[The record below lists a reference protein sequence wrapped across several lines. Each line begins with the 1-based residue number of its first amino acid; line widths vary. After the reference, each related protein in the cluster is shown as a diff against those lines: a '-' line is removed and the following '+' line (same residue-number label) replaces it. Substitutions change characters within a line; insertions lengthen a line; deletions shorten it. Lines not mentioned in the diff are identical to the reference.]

1 MKDIEKLYDQWEK
14 INDKFL
20 DACKEELKECA
31 KELEELGVLEEGIR
45 GFDPDDLE
53 NYEENGYESER
64 DFIWQCGVL
73 YTDTDGITYI
83 GLDFQLT
90 PDGEI
95 VFTHYIPIT
104 GDGQAEPEDLEEG
117 YDYYSIDY
125 ANKARITYELLCDV
139 KSKIERLK
147 ESK

>member
-1 MKDIEKLYDQWEK
+1 MKDINKLYDQWHE
-14 INDKFL
+14 IDNNL
-20 DACKEELKECA
+20 VDACKEELKKCA

-45 GFDPDDLE
+45 GFNPDDFNNDEDDYDEYIHEIGL
-53 NYEENGYESER
+53 
-64 DFIWQCGVL
+64 Q